1 VVATRR
7 VWSQLATLWSV
18 GSQAP
23 YPTWCREYATKCLSA
38 AALVPCLNDRLP
50 TMVALLCTMM
60 EADATTVQRESVKVN
75 DVREATTRCSCCQLV
90 NVPGLPERSD
100 SANMF
105 VRCIRLDQ
113 GLSCLLLVFGQS
125 AIDKAADAA
134 RDLDTVTDLL
144 GKAKLDVNGDG
155 EARAV
160 EASAASLGRIPRRS
174 VVLLLVDKCLAIM
187 RQAVADRR

>member
-1 VVATRR
+1 
-7 VWSQLATLWSV
+7 
-18 GSQAP
+18 
-23 YPTWCREYATKCLSA
+23 
-38 AALVPCLNDRLP
+38 
-50 TMVALLCTMM
+50 
-60 EADATTVQRESVKVN
+60 
-75 DVREATTRCSCCQLV
+75 
-90 NVPGLPERSD
+90 
-100 SANMF
+100 MF